1 MTRCIV
7 LIAGMALGWAL
18 SANEATAQSAP
29 RGSTK
34 VRPTLFNPFASFS
47 LSRFTLSPFG
57 FVEVGAA
64 NTSGSTTGASGGGDT
79 GGDEIVAAAAV
90 RPPYRPPVRS
100 PYRPPP
106 RPPF

>member
-7 LIAGMALGWAL
+7 LIAGMALGWAM
-18 SANEATAQSAP
+18 SANEVTAQTAAP

-57 FVEVGAA
+57 FVDVGAA
-64 NTSGSTTGASGGGDT
+64 NTSGSTSGASGGDVEG
-79 GGDEIVAAAAV
+79 EVVVAAAAV